1 MINQNLQA
9 DNQNGQQEPQAV
21 NQGARTDNGSARA
34 EGAAM
39 TETPAAEQAGAVA
52 HAGSAEPEGERAARV
67 NVPKTEKHR
76 QGSYR
81 ERKEAYSAE
90 YQARQAEKRAEERR
104 ARQMRQMPRIDD
116 EWAAAFVTDMAAQ
129 LRGGTFPPGL
139 FPSWQDS
146 ETGKEKEGARVMI
159 NPFWAEAIEQRI
171 KDLGL
176 AGRDADQMRFILRM
190 LVALRPF
197 IEARGQAGKPA
208 PKRRGAGR
216 KKPAPAAGL
225 PVPYYAY
232 PYQKEMADIPQMIS
246 KGSTPKFKRI
256 APNREAEPIEVKAWE
271 APTGTKLAVERGIA
285 VNLSV
290 GVDQLFKWACVKF
303 ADNNDMIKGVKAGKE
318 INRTVNITVNEW
330 LYITGRDPNSKSA
343 RAHARQELAEYAD
356 FLSHS
361 ILYKI
366 TKTGEREI
374 VKNRKEAGRNWGF
387 LNLFSYGKLEG
398 NDLTLSFGAETAEQL
413 INSKMRKISAALF
426 RLNGNNIN
434 AYRIECAALT
444 LFTMDGNYGKPQANT
459 LTVSKMLEY
468 GKFATPEELKER
480 GQDWQKTKRA
490 LENALNA
497 AVSAGVITG
506 WRYCGTNGADLT
518 PEEIKQLGTDL
529 TAWEAANVWQDFPP
543 LPADNAARIERR
555 QKRKTDAAKRKEKSE
570 LEKMKKDV
578 SGLKKTIYH
587 RKKQQGGN
595 Q

>member
-67 NVPKTEKHR
+67 NVPKTGRHAP
-76 QGSYR
+76 GSIR
-81 ERKEAYSAE
+81 ARRAAYSE
-90 YQARQAEKRAEERR
+90 RVQQERA
-104 ARQMRQMPRIDD
+104 AKA
-116 EWAAAFVTDMAAQ
+116 AAAFPDLNDDIARVFVSNMLAQFDRAPADAEAFEKSFNESAALPGAKLAEEMERRINEAVTAS
-129 LRGGTFPPGL
+129 G
-139 FPSWQDS
+139 
-146 ETGKEKEGARVMI
+146 ETGRR
-159 NPFWAEAIEQRI
+159 AEH
-171 KDLGL
+171 L
-176 AGRDADQMRFILRM
+176 RFILRFYAT
-190 LVALRPF
+190 LAPF
-197 IEARGQAGKPA
+197 MARDRIRAKLAGEDGKPT
-208 PKRRGAGR
+208 PKRRGGGR
-216 KKPAPAAGL
+216 KKAAPAAGL
-225 PVPYYAY
+225 PVPYYVY

-246 KGSTPKFKRI
+246 KGSTPKLKRI
-256 APNREAEPIEVKAWE
+256 APNREAKPIEVKAWE

-303 ADNNDMIKGVKAGKE
+303 ADSNDMIKGVKAGKE
-318 INRTVNITVNEW
+318 INRTVKITVNEW
-330 LYITGRDPNSKSA
+330 LNITGRDPNSKSA

-374 VKNRKEAGRNWGF
+374 VKSRKEAGRNWGF

-468 GKFATPEELKER
+468 GKFATPEELKEQ

-506 WRYCGTNGADLT
+506 WRYCGTNGAELA

-543 LPADNAARIERR
+543 LPADNAARIERG

-570 LEKMKKDV
+570 LEAMKKDV
-578 SGLKKTIYH
+578 SGLKKTVYH
-587 RKKQQGGN
+587 RKKKQGGN

>member
-1 MINQNLQA
+1 MINQNLRA

-67 NVPKTEKHR
+67 NVPKTGRHAP
-76 QGSYR
+76 GSIR
-81 ERKEAYSAE
+81 ARRAAYSERVQQERAAKAAASFPDLNDDIARVYVSNMLTQFDRAPAE
-90 YQARQAEKRAEERR
+90 AEAFEKSFNESAALPGAKLAEEMERRIDEAVKASGETGRRAEH
-104 ARQMRQMPRIDD
+104 
-116 EWAAAFVTDMAAQ
+116 
-129 LRGGTFPPGL
+129 L
-139 FPSWQDS
+139 
-146 ETGKEKEGARVMI
+146 
-159 NPFWAEAIEQRI
+159 
-171 KDLGL
+171 
-176 AGRDADQMRFILRM
+176 RFILRFYAT
-190 LVALRPF
+190 LAPF
-197 IEARGQAGKPA
+197 MARDRIRAKLGAQGGEPT

-216 KKPAPAAGL
+216 KKAAPAAGL

-256 APNREAEPIEVKAWE
+256 APNREAKPIEVKAWE

-303 ADNNDMIKGVKAGKE
+303 ADSNDMIKGVKAGKE
-318 INRTVNITVNEW
+318 INRTVKITVNEW
-330 LYITGRDPNSKSA
+330 LNITGRDPNSKSA

-374 VKNRKEAGRNWGF
+374 VKSRKEAGRNWGF

-468 GKFATPEELKER
+468 GKFATPEELKEQ

-506 WRYCGTNGADLT
+506 WRYCGTNGAELT

-529 TAWEAANVWQDFPP
+529 TAWGAANVWQDFPP
-543 LPADNAARIERR
+543 LPADNAARIERG

>member
-9 DNQNGQQEPQAV
+9 DNQG
-21 NQGARTDNGSARA
+21 ARA
-34 EGAAM
+34 EL
-39 TETPAAEQAGAVA
+39 
-52 HAGSAEPEGERAARV
+52 PEGEGDARV
-67 NVPKTEKHR
+67 NVPKTGRHAP
-76 QGSYR
+76 GSIR
-81 ERKEAYSAE
+81 ARRAAYSERVQQERAAKAAASFPDLNDDIARVFVSNMLEQFDRAPAGAE
-90 YQARQAEKRAEERR
+90 ALERSFNEGSAALPGAKLAEKIGRRIDEAVKASGETGRRAEH
-104 ARQMRQMPRIDD
+104 
-116 EWAAAFVTDMAAQ
+116 
-129 LRGGTFPPGL
+129 L
-139 FPSWQDS
+139 
-146 ETGKEKEGARVMI
+146 
-159 NPFWAEAIEQRI
+159 
-171 KDLGL
+171 
-176 AGRDADQMRFILRM
+176 RFIFRFYATL
-190 LVALRPF
+190 APF
-197 IEARGQAGKPA
+197 MARDRIRAKLGAQGGEPT

-232 PYQKEMADIPQMIS
+232 PYQKELADIPQMIS
-246 KGSTPKFKRI
+246 KGSTPKLKRI
-256 APNREAEPIEVKAWE
+256 APNREAKPIEVKAWE

-303 ADNNDMIKGVKAGKE
+303 ADSNDMIKGVKAGKE
-318 INRTVNITVNEW
+318 INRTVKITVNEW
-330 LYITGRDPNSKSA
+330 LNITGRDPNSKSA

-374 VKNRKEAGRNWGF
+374 VKSRKEAGRNWGF

-444 LFTMDGNYGKPQANT
+444 LFAIDGNYGKPQANT

-468 GKFATPEELKER
+468 GKFATPEEIKEQ

-506 WRYCGTNGADLT
+506 WRYCGTNGAELT

-543 LPADNAARIERR
+543 LPADNAARIERG

-570 LEKMKKDV
+570 LEAMKKDV
-578 SGLKKTIYH
+578 SGLKKTVYH
-587 RKKQQGGN
+587 RKKKQGGN